1 MAQIYRSNEE
11 TPRKCGMDDV
21 SLHAAGILIRACAE
35 IEYTLEVYIACN
47 CSLNGSSTSL
57 LVSPLAMR
65 RKLEIGGYLTAMA
78 SDENKAAWDSIFTKE
93 FDEIIQCRN
102 AIAHGVLFGID
113 EDGLYNFKTAR
124 TDIPSDGKAINLV
137 RGYHRDFIMGAAKK
151 AKLLAAELPDL
162 LSIRTS
168 FDKSLEGPLLPHR
181 KAQKKRPKVDKA
193 KPQRKA

>member
-1 MAQIYRSNEE
+1 
-11 TPRKCGMDDV
+11 MDDA
-21 SLHAAGILIRACAE
+21 SLHATGILIRACAE
-35 IEYTLEVYIACN
+35 IEYTLEVYIACH

-57 LVSPLAMR
+57 LASPLAMR
-65 RKLEIGGYLTAMA
+65 RKLEIGGYLTAMT
-78 SDENKAAWDSIFTKE
+78 SDENKVAWDSIFSKE

-113 EDGLYNFKTAR
+113 DDGLYNFKTAR

-137 RGYHRDFIMGAAKK
+137 RGYHRDFIMEAARK
-151 AKLLAAELPDL
+151 AKFLAADLPDL

-181 KAQKKRPKVDKA
+181 KAQKRGPKAGKGKRQP
-193 KPQRKA
+193 